1 MANITT
7 EQLERITAMDYE
19 TKMRWVDLYLLGS
32 SITRHTHKGK
42 EYTAFYWCQ
51 SSGSDACIDEDNL
64 IYVAMRQAVRA
75 IGHRILHRSINVGDR
90 FQIEFMT
97 IGFDMPYDDWE
108 MMKHIY
114 ELYSNGSL
122 DDFTEEETQA
132 LDEAD
137 DDDDDNAS
145 HNTSTCEDDDCCS
158 PPEFPSPEME
168 EDNDSD
174 NPTPDEST

>member
-1 MANITT
+1 MANITS

-51 SSGSDACIDEDNL
+51 SSGSDACIDDNNL

-75 IGHRILHRSINVGDR
+75 IGHRILHRSISVGDR

-122 DDFTEEETQA
+122 DDFTEEEHTG
-132 LDEAD
+132 LVEDESD
-137 DDDDDNAS
+137 DEDDDNAS
-145 HNTSTCEDDDCCS
+145 HNTSTCDDEDGEVSTQSMTHTVEEEVSDD
-158 PPEFPSPEME
+158 PSQ
-168 EDNDSD
+168 
-174 NPTPDEST
+174 